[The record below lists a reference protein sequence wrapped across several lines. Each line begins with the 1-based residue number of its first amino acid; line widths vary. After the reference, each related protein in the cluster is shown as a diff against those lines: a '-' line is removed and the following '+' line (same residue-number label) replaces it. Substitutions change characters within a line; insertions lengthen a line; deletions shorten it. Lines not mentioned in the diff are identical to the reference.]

1 MLVSDRVH
9 IEATLDDRVTYILQ
23 VHGNLLGNRWY
34 AQKLPESFSFLPWSV
49 FFSSQNYSSISF
61 LLRTTPT
68 FFSSQDYSY
77 ICADPEA
84 LKATLRRLDRLA
96 GKKVVITNIFHC
108 LVYLTKSQE
117 SFWFCFETLRGA
129 SNLFW
134 NVMRGWIHSS
144 RQVDSWRKLV
154 DEGQFE
160 QLVMINF
167 SNVTELVEFLIQ
179 IKCLMQLK
187 NLRTAIANVVWRWET
202 WWLTTMTV
210 ATESQGSIISFNPN
224 GNFTF
229 FLEEKLLKFFT
240 YLVALFWI
248 RYCFFFFKH
257 WQASEESNIFLF

>member
-160 QLVMINF
+160 
-167 SNVTELVEFLIQ
+167 
-179 IKCLMQLK
+179 
-187 NLRTAIANVVWRWET
+187 
-202 WWLTTMTV
+202 
-210 ATESQGSIISFNPN
+210 
-224 GNFTF
+224 
-229 FLEEKLLKFFT
+229 
-240 YLVALFWI
+240 
-248 RYCFFFFKH
+248 
-257 WQASEESNIFLF
+257 